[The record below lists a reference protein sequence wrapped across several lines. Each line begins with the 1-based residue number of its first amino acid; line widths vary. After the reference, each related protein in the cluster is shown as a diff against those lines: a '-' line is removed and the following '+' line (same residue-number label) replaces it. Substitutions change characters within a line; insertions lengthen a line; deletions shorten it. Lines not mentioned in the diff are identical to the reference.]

1 MGSAHLQ
8 VKKCRLDFINNPLDY
23 QAIKMESLKVVFLSI
38 AIFALFDLARTDD
51 DIPKA
56 SKCYVWKQGAFA
68 TQGGSTESGKQ
79 EKTCNEN
86 SYCYVAMKKAPGRQ
100 GLHAQKAQFEGDCI
114 QKNDPMASDQ
124 RIDLDFPGDKPTCA
138 KDVNGREAVC
148 VCNKNLCN
156 VEAILQEV
164 LEGQGLGRTGSSE
177 NGASSILGAS
187 VFVFIASL
195 MIAMQF

>member
-1 MGSAHLQ
+1 
-8 VKKCRLDFINNPLDY
+8 
-23 QAIKMESLKVVFLSI
+23 MESLKVIFLSI

-51 DIPKA
+51 DSPKA
-56 SKCYVWKQGAFA
+56 KCYVWRQGAFA
-68 TQGGSTESGKQ
+68 TQGGSTEPGKQ
-79 EKTCNEN
+79 EKNCKEN
-86 SYCYVAMKKAPGRQ
+86 SYCYVAMKKAPEGQ

-114 QKNDPMASDQ
+114 QKGDPMVSDQ

-138 KDVNGREAVC
+138 KNVNGKEAVC

-156 VEAILQEV
+156 EPAILQDV
-164 LEGQGLGRTGSSE
+164 LEGQGLGRTGSSG

-187 VFVFIASL
+187 GFVFIASL